1 MLDRPSANTPKQV
14 LIFLISFGYLYIM
27 ASIKKTIIA
36 SKPDSFSSRNLEQKE
51 NKGNVVKSS
60 MPANK
65 APSKS
70 IQKTTAFGK
79 IGQNPGL
86 SDSLELLKDKG
97 IISEL
102 SQNSKQTVLKEP
114 QQVPKS
120 TTVVAPTKS
129 KDGETK
135 SGLVFKKPA
144 PVQPSSSV
152 PANASANTEAVKR
165 RWTLDDFDIGKPLGK
180 GKFGNVYL
188 GREKTSK
195 FVVALKVLFKS
206 QLKQNGVEHQLRR
219 EVEIQS
225 HLRHPNILR
234 LYGYFYDE
242 SRVYLVLEYAPG
254 GELYKVLQ
262 RCKRFDE
269 KTAAN
274 YMAKIGSALKY
285 CHSKKIIHR
294 DIKPENLLLGQNDEL
309 KIADFGWSVH
319 APSSRRTTL
328 CGTLDYLAP
337 EMLENKTYDEKVDL
351 WCLGILCYEFLVGKP
366 PFEAESM
373 QTTYSLIRRV
383 AVKFPSYVSS
393 GAQDFISR
401 LLKKEPAER
410 MCVDNVLKHPWI
422 LQHTAKPTQ

>member
-1 MLDRPSANTPKQV
+1 MGREFT
-14 LIFLISFGYLYIM
+14 GYLYIM

-36 SKPDSFSSRNLEQKE
+36 SKPDSRILEQKE
-51 NKGNVVKSS
+51 NKENVVKSS
-60 MPANK
+60 IPVNK
-65 APSKS
+65 VPSKS
-70 IQKTTAFGK
+70 NQKTSAFGK
-79 IGQNPGL
+79 IEPNPGL
-86 SDSLELLKDKG
+86 SDSLELLKEKG
-97 IISEL
+97 IITKSVQ
-102 SQNSKQTVLKEP
+102 SSKQTVIEEV
-114 QQVPKS
+114 QVPKS
-120 TTVVAPTKS
+120 TTVVAPAKS
-129 KDGETK
+129 KKDGETK
-135 SGLVFKKPA
+135 SDLVFKKPA

-152 PANASANTEAVKR
+152 PVNASASTQDMKR

-254 GELYKVLQ
+254 GELYKALQ

-410 MCVDNVLKHPWI
+410 MSVDNVLKHPWV
-422 LQHTAKPTQ
+422 LQHTTKPTQQ

>member
-1 MLDRPSANTPKQV
+1 
-14 LIFLISFGYLYIM
+14 M
-27 ASIKKTIIA
+27 ASIKNTIVA
-36 SKPDSFSSRNLEQKE
+36 SKPGALSGGNIEQKE
-51 NKGNVVKSS
+51 NKGNVKSS
-60 MPANK
+60 IPANK
-65 APSKS
+65 VPSHKS
-70 IQKTTAFGK
+70 NQKRSAFGK
-79 IGQNPGL
+79 VQPNPGL
-86 SDSLELLKDKG
+86 SDSLELLKGKG
-97 IISEL
+97 AISDS
-102 SQNSKQTVLKEP
+102 SQKPPSSNHTILKEA
-114 QQVPKS
+114 QQVPIYTS
-120 TTVVAPTKS
+120 VPS
-129 KDGETK
+129 KPQKDDETK
-135 SGLVFKKPA
+135 NDLVFKKPA
-144 PVQPSSSV
+144 PVQPSSSTS
-152 PANASANTEAVKR
+152 ASASANTQAVKR

-206 QLKQNGVEHQLRR
+206 QLKQNGVEHQLKR
-219 EVEIQS
+219 EIEIQS

-254 GELYKVLQ
+254 GELYKLLQ
-262 RCKRFDE
+262 QCKRFDE

-285 CHSKKIIHR
+285 CHSKNIIHR
-294 DIKPENLLLGQNDEL
+294 DIKPENLLMGQNAEL

-337 EMLENKTYDEKVDL
+337 EMLENKMYDEKVDL

-383 AVKFPSYVSS
+383 AVQFPSYISS
-393 GAQDFISR
+393 GARDFISR

-410 MCVDNVLKHPWI
+410 MSVDNVLNHPWI
-422 LQHTAKPTQ
+422 LQHTAQPVPQTIEHKD

>member
-1 MLDRPSANTPKQV
+1 
-14 LIFLISFGYLYIM
+14 M
-27 ASIKKTIIA
+27 ASVKNTIIT
-36 SKPDSFSSRNLEQKE
+36 SKTDKLPGRSLEQKE
-51 NKGNVVKSS
+51 NKVDVKNN
-60 MPANK
+60 AAVNK
-65 APSKS
+65 ATKKPSQITS
-70 IQKTTAFGK
+70 AFGK
-79 IGQNPGL
+79 VKPNPEL
-86 SDSLELLKDKG
+86 SDSLELLKEKGVLSDFSQKPQSDKH
-97 IISEL
+97 
-102 SQNSKQTVLKEP
+102 TVLKEA

-120 TTVVAPTKS
+120 NTIVAPS
-129 KDGETK
+129 KPIHNEETK
-135 SGLVFKKPA
+135 NDHVFKKPA

-152 PANASANTEAVKR
+152 SASASANTQAVKR

-219 EVEIQS
+219 EIEIQS

-262 RCKRFDE
+262 QCKRFDE

-294 DIKPENLLLGQNDEL
+294 DIKPENLLLGQNGEL

-337 EMLENKTYDEKVDL
+337 EMLENKMYDEKVDL
-351 WCLGILCYEFLVGKP
+351 WCIGILCYEFLVGKP
-366 PFEAESM
+366 PFEAENM

-383 AVKFPSYVSS
+383 AVRFPSCVSS

-410 MCVDNVLKHPWI
+410 MSIDNVLKHPWI
-422 LQHTAKPTQ
+422 LQHTTKPIQQ